1 MKIFMIAGEES
12 GDIHGANLIR
22 QLQKLTSVSLYGTGG
37 GNLKSLGQEQYF
49 STDQMTIIGLD
60 GIISNIPFI
69 FRMFKTLEK
78 KLEEIKPDLVI
89 LVDYPGFNLRF
100 AKKAHHVGC
109 KIVYYIAP
117 QVWAWHYSRVNKIRS
132 YVDKVLCILPFE
144 EEIFKKEGINAT
156 YVGNPVVDNI
166 RYRFKEKK
174 EFFDFY
180 QFEEDKP
187 VIGLLPGSRKREI
200 ENLFPVMVETSAKFG
215 NTFQYVLAKAAGVD
229 LQLIEAFLG
238 GSDIVIAENATYDI
252 MRYADL
258 LWVCSG
264 TATLE
269 SALNGTPMI
278 LLYKVGK
285 LTEFIGRYVVKTKF
299 LGLPNIIEG
308 KEIIPELLQA
318 EVSAKSL
325 YEKTEEIFKNY
336 NDYLEKIKNVKSKF
350 DKKNPSAIAA
360 QEIYSIFYSH

>member
-187 VIGLLPGSRKREI
+187 VIGLLPGSRKKEI
-200 ENLFPVMVETSAKFG
+200 ENLLPVMMETSEKFG
-215 NTFQYVLAKAAGVD
+215 DKFQYVLAKAAGTD
-229 LQLIEAFLG
+229 FRYIDSLLDD
-238 GSDIVIAENATYDI
+238 SDIIIAENSTYDI

-269 SALNGTPMI
+269 SALNGTPMV

-285 LTEFIGRYVVKTKF
+285 LTEFIGKYVVRTKF
-299 LGLPNIIEG
+299 IGLPNIIEG
-308 KEIIPELLQA
+308 KEIIPELLQDEVTA
-318 EVSAKSL
+318 ESL
-325 YEKTEEIFKNY
+325 CEKTEEIFKNY
-336 NDYLEKIKNVKSKF
+336 NDYLEKIKNVKNKF
-350 DKKNPSAIAA
+350 EDKNPSENAA
-360 QEIYSIFYSH
+360 REIYSILYSH